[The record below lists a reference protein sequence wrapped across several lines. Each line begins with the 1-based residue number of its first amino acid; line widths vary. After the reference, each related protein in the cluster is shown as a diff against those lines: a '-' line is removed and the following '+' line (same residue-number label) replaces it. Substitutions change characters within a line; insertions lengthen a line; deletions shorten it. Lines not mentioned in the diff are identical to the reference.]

1 MKINL
6 LKKVVVLIMLFG
18 LFSSLN
24 LSAHDG
30 ATGVV
35 KQRMEAMSDMGE
47 AMKAMASM
55 VKGKQAFEPALFI
68 QSGETILEHS
78 DMTPK
83 LFPAGSM
90 VGKSEA
96 LPTIWQQWDNFV
108 SLGYRTKTDA
118 EKLVQMAQ
126 DGAELR
132 PLTKQFVKLASDCK
146 ACHKDYRKKK

>member
-6 LKKVVVLIMLFG
+6 LKKVGVLIMLLG
-18 LFSSLN
+18 PCSSFN

-35 KQRMEAMSDMGE
+35 KQRMEAMSDMGD

-68 QSGETILEHS
+68 QSGETIAEHS
-78 DMTPK
+78 DMMPK

-96 LPTIWQQWDNFV
+96 LPTIWQQWDDFV

-118 EKLVQMAQ
+118 DKLVQMAL

-132 PLTKQFVKLASDCK
+132 PLTKLFVKLASDCK

>member
-6 LKKVVVLIMLFG
+6 LKKVVVLIVLLG
-18 LFSSLN
+18 PGSSLN

-35 KQRMEAMSDMGE
+35 KQRMEAMSDMGD

-55 VKGKQAFEPALFI
+55 VKGKQAFDPVIFI
-68 QSGETILEHS
+68 QSGETIIEHS
-78 DMTPK
+78 EMMPE

-90 VGKSEA
+90 EGKSEA
-96 LPTIWQQWDNFV
+96 LPSIWQKWDDFV
-108 SLGYRTKTDA
+108 SLGYRTKADA
-118 EKLVQMAQ
+118 EELVQMAQ

>member
-6 LKKVVVLIMLFG
+6 LKKVVVLIILLG
-18 LFSSLN
+18 PGSSLN

-35 KQRMEAMSDMGE
+35 KQRMEAMSDMGD

-55 VKGKQAFEPALFI
+55 VKGKQAFDPVIFI
-68 QSGETILEHS
+68 QSGETIIEHS
-78 DMTPK
+78 EMMPE

-90 VGKSEA
+90 EGKSEA
-96 LPTIWQQWDNFV
+96 LPSIWQKWDDFV
-108 SLGYRTKTDA
+108 SLGYRTKADA
-118 EKLVQMAQ
+118 EELVQMAQ

>member
-6 LKKVVVLIMLFG
+6 LKKVVVLIILLG
-18 LFSSLN
+18 LGSSLN

-35 KQRMEAMSDMGE
+35 KQRMEAMSDMGD

-55 VKGKQAFEPALFI
+55 VKGKQAFDPVIFI
-68 QSGETILEHS
+68 QSGETIIEHS
-78 DMTPK
+78 EMMPE

-90 VGKSEA
+90 EGKSEA
-96 LPTIWQQWDNFV
+96 LPSIWQKWDDFV
-108 SLGYRTKTDA
+108 SLGYRTKADA
-118 EKLVQMAQ
+118 EELVQMAQ